1 MDPSSLETLRAVGT
15 HGGVTAAAAVLHL
28 TPSAVSQQL
37 ARLQRE
43 VGVPLTER
51 VGRGLRLTPAGR
63 ALAVAAVEVAVALER
78 ARAAT
83 DAYLARPEG
92 TVRVSAFQSG
102 AQMFLPGLLTRVAA
116 RGGITLEC
124 ADEDVAQDDFAAL
137 TDRMDVVVAHRPDSS
152 HDWAAGGVPV
162 HVVPLLRE
170 PLDVAVPVGHRLAS
184 RAEVH
189 PDDLVGEEWIAVRE
203 GFPVATVL
211 AAVATRSGF
220 APRITQRINDFH
232 VAEAMVAA
240 GHGISLLPRYT
251 SGHEPGVRL
260 VPLTGVRAGRRIDAL
275 ARVDR
280 AERLVVQRVLEDL
293 QALAAEI
300 DGRSRGTGTS
310 SAQLD
315 G

>member
-1 MDPSSLETLRAVGT
+1 MDAVALETLRAVGT
-15 HGGVTAAAAVLHL
+15 HGGVTRAATVLHV

-63 ALAVAAVEVAVALER
+63 ALAAAAVDVAVALER

-92 TVRVSAFQSG
+92 TVRVSAFQSA

-124 ADEDVAQDDFAAL
+124 TDEDVAQDDFAAL
-137 TDRMDVVVAHRPDSS
+137 TDRMDIVVAHRPDRS
-152 HDWAAGGVPV
+152 HDWSASGVPV
-162 HVVPLLRE
+162 HAVSLLRE
-170 PLDVAVPVGHRLAS
+170 PLDVAVPAGHRLAG
-184 RAEVH
+184 RTEVH
-189 PDDLVGEEWIAVRE
+189 PDDLVDEEWIAVRE

-211 AAVATRSGF
+211 AAVATRSGS
-220 APRITQRINDFH
+220 APRITHRINDFH
-232 VAEAMVAA
+232 VAEAVVAA
-240 GHGISLLPRYT
+240 GHGIALLPRYT
-251 SGHEPGVRL
+251 SGREQGIRL

-275 ARVDR
+275 VRVDR
-280 AERLVVQRVLEDL
+280 AERLVVRRVLDDL
-293 QALAAEI
+293 LALAAEI
-300 DGRSRGTGTS
+300 DGRARRSGTTPVPPG
-310 SAQLD
+310 